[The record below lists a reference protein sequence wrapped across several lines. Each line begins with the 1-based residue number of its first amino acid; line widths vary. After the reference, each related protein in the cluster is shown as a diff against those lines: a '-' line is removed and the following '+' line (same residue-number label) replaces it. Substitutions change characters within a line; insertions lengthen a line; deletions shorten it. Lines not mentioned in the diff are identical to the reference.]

1 MFMPALFFLAE
12 PPLQVI
18 LSRLLALILF
28 SLELGSLFF
37 PQFVE
42 FLRGE
47 RKAAAL
53 ANITF
58 CTGHVL

>member
-1 MFMPALFFLAE
+1 MLTLFFLAE

-18 LSRLLALILF
+18 LSRLLALVLF
-28 SLELGSLFF
+28 GLEVGSLFF

-42 FLRGE
+42 FLRSE

-58 CTGHVL
+58 CTGRVM